1 MPTINFTIS
10 RSSDCEMDLDIEE
23 VTERISY
30 LQDKN
35 DKYSA
40 KNAETYEK
48 FLRDYW
54 AIIRSNK
61 EDFSLEDESYDQLF
75 DMQEAEE
82 FPPPFGGEGEKKVL
96 DLIHKYYE
104 NWRLLWQ
111 QLIEEKID
119 ANGVDEYEIYTG
131 TTTDISILEVQRE

>member
-30 LQDKN
+30 LRNQN
-35 DKYSA
+35 
-40 KNAETYEK
+40 YEK
-48 FLRDYW
+48 FLRGYW

-61 EDFSLEDESYDQLF
+61 EDFSLEDESAQELR
-75 DMQEAEE
+75 DMQEGEE
-82 FPPPFGGEGEKKVL
+82 FPPPFGGEGGEKVL

-104 NWRLLWQ
+104 DCPELWK
-111 QLIEEKID
+111 QLIKEKID
-119 ANGVDEYEIYTG
+119 ANGVDEYEQFG
-131 TTTDISILEVQRE
+131 EATDITIFEVQRE